1 MSRRFW
7 ITAAMILCLAA
18 SAPALAQN
26 AQKQGQPNSPPA
38 TPAALSGQDQSFLQQ
53 AAEAAASE
61 IKLGQLA
68 VDKASSPEVKQ
79 FGQQSIN
86 DFGKAQKDLDKIAGN
101 LKWIAPDHMSQN
113 AVGQYDDL
121 WQRQGKDFDSH
132 YMGDEISNYQNYVPL
147 FENEADHGTDHQLA
161 LYAQSLLP
169 TLRARL
175 YTAKQIGQKVG
186 S

>member
-7 ITAAMILCLAA
+7 ITAAITLFFAI
-18 SAPALAQN
+18 PALAQN
-26 AQKQGQPNSPPA
+26 AQHQGKGQPTPPPA

-53 AAEAAASE
+53 AAEAATSE

-79 FGQQSIN
+79 FGQQSID
-86 DFGKAQKDLDKIAGN
+86 DFSKAQKRLDKIADG
-101 LKWIAPDHMSQN
+101 LKWIAPDHMNQN

-132 YMGDEISNYQNYVPL
+132 YIDDEISNYQNYVPI
-147 FENEADHGTDHQLA
+147 FENEADHGADHQLA
-161 LYAQSLLP
+161 LYAQSVLP

-175 YTAKQIGQKVG
+175 DTAKQISQKVG
-186 S
+186 G

>member
-1 MSRRFW
+1 
-7 ITAAMILCLAA
+7 MILCLAA
-18 SAPALAQN
+18 PTLAQN
-26 AQKQGQPNSPPA
+26 AQKQGQSSSPPA
-38 TPAALSGQDQSFLQQ
+38 TPAALSGQDQSFLQK

-68 VDKASSPEVKQ
+68 VDKASNPEVKN
-79 FGQQSIN
+79 FGQQSI
-86 DFGKAQKDLDKIAGN
+86 DSFSKAQKDLDKIAGH
-101 LKWIAPDHMSQN
+101 LKWIAPDHMSQD

-121 WQRQGKDFDSH
+121 WQRQGKDFDSR
-132 YMGDEISNYQNYVPL
+132 YIGDEISNYQNYVPM
-147 FENEADHGTDHQLA
+147 FENEADHGSDRQLA